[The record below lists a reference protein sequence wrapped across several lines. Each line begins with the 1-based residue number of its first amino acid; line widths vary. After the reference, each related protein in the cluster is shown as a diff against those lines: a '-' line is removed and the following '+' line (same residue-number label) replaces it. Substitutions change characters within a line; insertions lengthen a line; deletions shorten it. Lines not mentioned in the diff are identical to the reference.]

1 MLSHTRMGQHTHI
14 LNSIISGSMRFIII
28 STNTVQTS
36 NRVLRTG
43 LAMHIKLIIH

>member
-1 MLSHTRMGQHTHI
+1 MEIAQLLAKLLLLLLLLQ
-14 LNSIISGSMRFIII
+14 IITKF
-28 STNTVQTS
+28 NTVQTS